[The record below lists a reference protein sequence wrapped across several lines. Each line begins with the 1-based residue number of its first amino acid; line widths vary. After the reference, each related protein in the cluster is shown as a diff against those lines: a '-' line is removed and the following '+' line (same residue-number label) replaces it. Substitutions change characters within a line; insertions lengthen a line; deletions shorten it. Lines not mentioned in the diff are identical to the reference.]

1 VKRSGP
7 AFTLA
12 HVSVQAASPTGEIV
26 LSPPPPPLVRTFAPA
41 AQTVAVAAGGILA
54 GAAIVGLA
62 GRRRARAGKALGR
75 RASRGRAARRA
86 GSRRGG
92 ARRQGLEILTTR
104 SLLVDIHLLGVP
116 GAER

>member
-12 HVSVQAASPTGEIV
+12 GVSVQAASPTGEIV
-26 LSPPPPPLVRTFAPA
+26 LSPPPPPLARSIAPA
-41 AQTVAVAAGGILA
+41 AQTVAVAAGGLLA

-75 RASRGRAARRA
+75 RASRGRTGRRL
-86 GSRRGG
+86 GGRGG
-92 ARRQGLEILTTR
+92 AQRQGLEILTTR
-104 SLLVDIHLLGVP
+104 SLLVDIHLLGLP